1 MRAWSLVVS
10 TFCFMSLTGFSG
22 CSNEDKVPGDDLLDD
37 EAPSSTIV
45 RVIGAALEEDCPNG
59 GVVIGYGIDE
69 NFNGTLDTDEVDG
82 TEIIC
87 HGEDGADGEQGPQ
100 GEQGETGAQ
109 GEQGVPGENGADG
122 ADAEP
127 CTAVDNGDGTYT
139 ITCPDGTSVTLSDG
153 SQGPQGEQG
162 EQGAAGADGE
172 GCSATDN
179 GDGSYTPSSVQMG
192 RALLSPMVLMARQ
205 ERLGKMPSLVLL
217 PPMTQAMW

>member
-1 MRAWSLVVS
+1 MAHW
-10 TFCFMSLTGFSG
+10 TPK
-22 CSNEDKVPGDDLLDD
+22 E
-37 EAPSSTIV
+37 I
-45 RVIGAALEEDCPNG
+45 
-59 GVVIGYGIDE
+59 
-69 NFNGTLDTDEVDG
+69 DG

-87 HGEDGADGEQGPQ
+87 HGEDEDGADGEQGPQ

-109 GEQGVPGENGADG
+109 GEQGVPGEAG

-179 GDGSYTPSSVQMG
+179 GMALTPSNVQMG
-192 RALLSPMVLMARQ
+192 RALSPMVLMARQ
-205 ERLGKMPSLVLL
+205 GGWAKCLSLVLL

>member
-10 TFCFMSLTGFSG
+10 TFCFISLTGFSG

-109 GEQGVPGENGADG
+109 GEQGVPGENGAD
-122 ADAEP
+122 AEP

-162 EQGAAGADGE
+162 EQGAAG
-172 GCSATDN
+172 
-179 GDGSYTPSSVQMG
+179 G
-192 RALLSPMVLMARQ
+192 RWRRLL
-205 ERLGKMPSLVLL
+205 GYG
-217 PPMTQAMW
+217 